1 MSLLTQ
7 VSGVL
12 TDNPVL
18 EKDASLLLRRKLAAA
33 AWVLVA
39 GALFCVAGLAW
50 LDGSHNDDAR
60 LYGTLDPSGDSM
72 LLVLTGLLLATVS
85 VTMAALA
92 ATTITSERERGTL
105 PLLLVSGLTPGRIV
119 GGKIGAL
126 LVSAAPFL
134 AVMLPLFALCS
145 VFLGVDVDAVAV
157 AVSGVF
163 AHAFAAAAAG
173 VWASAVCQRM
183 RSAAIVALLA
193 AAVPTLLGAGPIFGG
208 LVACIDDQEHQMLV
222 VSIVGIAI
230 DVLIGIACLV
240 GAWSALSPKSTERW
254 RSARWLLAGALWGI
268 PLLGTGLLL
277 ALAATTELK
286 QDTAA
291 IVFALSFGLALFTQV
306 VATAVTGRRPSTP
319 GPLKTSLLV
328 YVAACVGLGG
338 LWLVMPEHVQNDPD
352 LDAFACIAVLCFFG
366 SMLSAFCSRWLKHPV
381 AVVVVVGAVCG
392 FLLAVPGIFDEFT
405 YGSPPMSFLN
415 PAYALHNDASTL
427 MLCFFYGVVAIAL
440 AVGAR
445 GRRT

>member
-134 AVMLPLFALCS
+134 AVIWLTYA
-145 VFLGVDVDAVAV
+145 
-157 AVSGVF
+157 
-163 AHAFAAAAAG
+163 
-173 VWASAVCQRM
+173 
-183 RSAAIVALLA
+183 RS
-193 AAVPTLLGAGPIFGG
+193 
-208 LVACIDDQEHQMLV
+208 D
-222 VSIVGIAI
+222 
-230 DVLIGIACLV
+230 
-240 GAWSALSPKSTERW
+240 W
-254 RSARWLLAGALWGI
+254 R
-268 PLLGTGLLL
+268 
-277 ALAATTELK
+277 
-286 QDTAA
+286 
-291 IVFALSFGLALFTQV
+291 
-306 VATAVTGRRPSTP
+306 
-319 GPLKTSLLV
+319 
-328 YVAACVGLGG
+328 
-338 LWLVMPEHVQNDPD
+338 H
-352 LDAFACIAVLCFFG
+352 
-366 SMLSAFCSRWLKHPV
+366 
-381 AVVVVVGAVCG
+381 
-392 FLLAVPGIFDEFT
+392 
-405 YGSPPMSFLN
+405 
-415 PAYALHNDASTL
+415 
-427 MLCFFYGVVAIAL
+427 
-440 AVGAR
+440 
-445 GRRT
+445 